1 MQKVKVLIL
10 IMALT
15 LSGCAGMSDS
25 NRTRAEGAGVGAAA
39 GTAIGALLGQI
50 IGGDTGS
57 TLVGA
62 AIGGAIGG
70 AAGLAYGD
78 HVAKQKEKYASQ
90 EDWLDAC
97 IASAEK
103 VNSETRTYNEKLA
116 ADLKSLKKEVA
127 DLNKGY
133 KKKKVEKSALVAKKK
148 AIDDRL
154 AESNKQL
161 EVARFELENQEA
173 AAKDDGNAGS
183 TAKEQALNK
192 EIAQLKQ
199 SISELEQKTTTLASL
214 SASMAV

>member
-1 MQKVKVLIL
+1 MQKAKVLIL
-10 IMALT
+10 IVALT

-25 NRTRAEGAGVGAAA
+25 DRTRAEGAGTGVAAGAAL
-39 GTAIGALLGQI
+39 GALLGQV

-57 TLVGA
+57 TLLGA
-62 AIGGAIGG
+62 AIGGAVGG

-103 VNSETRTYNEKLA
+103 TNAETEAYNQKLA
-116 ADLKSLKKEVA
+116 ADLKGLKQQVA

-133 KKKKVEKSALVAKKK
+133 KKKKVEKSELIAKKK
-148 AIDDRL
+148 TIDTRL
-154 AESNKQL
+154 EESNKQL
-161 EVARFELENQEA
+161 ELARFELENQEA
-173 AAKDDGNAGS
+173 VAKDGGNKGNG
-183 TAKEQALNK
+183 AKEEALNK

-199 SISELEQKTTTLASL
+199 SISELEEKTTTLASL